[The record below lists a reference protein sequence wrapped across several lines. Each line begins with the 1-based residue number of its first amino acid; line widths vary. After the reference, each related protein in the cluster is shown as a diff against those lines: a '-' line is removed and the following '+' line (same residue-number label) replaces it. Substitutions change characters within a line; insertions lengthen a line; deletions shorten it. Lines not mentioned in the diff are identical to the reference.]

1 MCGAVID
8 LLKNRFLYQWLLII
22 DFKKINFR
30 KFLTSNKDFSV
41 IKKIFFDRR
50 IRTLDL
56 KKKIW
61 VFDIRNLFFFSIS
74 WYKKKSFYD
83 IKNRIFDIRKNKLIK

>member
-41 IKKIFFDRR
+41 IKKIFFDSR

-56 KKKIW
+56 KKNMSFWYKKS
-61 VFDIRNLFFFSIS
+61 FFFRSLDI
-74 WYKKKSFYD
+74 KKKSFYD
-83 IKNRIFDIRKNKLIK
+83 IKNWIFDIRKNKLIK